1 MIIKRIY
8 ILLSFL
14 LLIITAYAGQKVI
27 LLTKQDGVYTIP
39 CSINGV
45 KRSMVFDT
53 GASTVTISMKLA
65 DLLYSSGKLND
76 ADFKGFG
83 RSQTASGHIVNNM
96 AVLLRDV
103 EIEGLHLK
111 NVDAVI
117 IEGQNVPL
125 LLGLSAIQKLG
136 KVTLS
141 GNRLIINTSI
151 LTNPQLEGI
160 RTQIESHIDKG
171 EYSAA
176 IALLKRIESQEAIEE
191 MDLFNFAQCYCY
203 SKDFNKALIY
213 CQQWMGSYKE
223 IKPSHEPDVCYFM
236 GISYNGLKS
245 YYDADSWFAK
255 AINLIGTAPINQ
267 TNIDDAISLTYY
279 YNQKGLNCLEGKGY
293 DVCAESFD
301 IAAQYRLHILGFTPN
316 DIFRGIVKDEKIGNW
331 LYSISQL
338 NAVYLHDGEKADH
351 YAVMAALCGNT
362 GAQKFCDHFNLNY
375 SPSLK

>member
-1 MIIKRIY
+1 MTIKR
-8 ILLSFL
+8 SFL
-14 LLIITAYAGQKVI
+14 LIAITLISSFCFSQKVI
-27 LLTKQDGVYTIP
+27 QLTKQDGVYTIP

-45 KRSMVFDT
+45 KRSLIFDT

-65 DLLYSSGKLND
+65 DLLYSSGKLRN
-76 ADFKGFG
+76 ADFKGLG

-96 AVLLRDV
+96 AVVLRDV
-103 EIEGLHLK
+103 EIGGLHLK

-141 GNRLIINTSI
+141 GNQLIIDTSI
-151 LTNPQLEGI
+151 LTNPQLEGL
-160 RTQIESHIDKG
+160 RTQIESHIDKM
-171 EYSAA
+171 EYSSA
-176 IALLKRIESQEAIEE
+176 IYLLKKIESQDAIEE
-191 MDLFNFAQCYCY
+191 IDLFNLARCYCF
-203 SKDFNKALIY
+203 SKDYNKSLMY
-213 CQQWMGSYKE
+213 CQQWIGTYKE
-223 IKPSHEPDVCYFM
+223 TMPLHEPDVCYFM

-255 AINLIGTAPINQ
+255 AINLIGKAPINQ
-267 TNIDDAISLTYY
+267 TNINDAISLTYY

-301 IAAQYRLHILGFTPN
+301 IAAQYRLHILDLTPD

-338 NAVYLHDGEKADH
+338 NAVYLQDSMKANH
-351 YAVMAALCGNT
+351 YAVMAALCGNKD
-362 GAQKFCDHFNLNY
+362 AKKYCDYFKLDY
-375 SPSLK
+375 RPR